1 VCVCRA
7 VLDVGVALV
16 ANAPLDT
23 RAMNVGAL
31 LQQLG
36 PAAGVSVRTW
46 RAVGGLPSTV
56 QVSDLSGIGRTL
68 ERMTGQEV
76 VAEVEHRGLDV
87 ASIVCAGGG
96 DPAATHLRL
105 VVAVLQDCLTEA
117 VAVPST
123 APPALPLD
131 MMDIVVRT
139 GGDEVTLQVHL
150 ADTVAEMWVALEV
163 RSSP

>member
-1 VCVCRA
+1 
-7 VLDVGVALV
+7 
-16 ANAPLDT
+16 
-23 RAMNVGAL
+23 
-31 LQQLG
+31 
-36 PAAGVSVRTW
+36 
-46 RAVGGLPSTV
+46 
-56 QVSDLSGIGRTL
+56 
-68 ERMTGQEV
+68 MTGQEV

-105 VVAVLQDCLTEA
+105 VAAVLQDCLTEA